1 MEITFDEWNKLE
13 RNAEMKKNIILRD
26 LTPLKDVTGGRRHKH
41 RHARGAARVRGG
53 LGNESVGEG
62 VGSLGPFGLW
72 RDQ

>member
-13 RNAEMKKNIILRD
+13 RNAEMKKNIIIRD
-26 LTPLKDVTGGRRHKH
+26 LTPLKDVTGGRRHKN
-41 RHARGAARVRGG
+41 RHARGAAKARGG